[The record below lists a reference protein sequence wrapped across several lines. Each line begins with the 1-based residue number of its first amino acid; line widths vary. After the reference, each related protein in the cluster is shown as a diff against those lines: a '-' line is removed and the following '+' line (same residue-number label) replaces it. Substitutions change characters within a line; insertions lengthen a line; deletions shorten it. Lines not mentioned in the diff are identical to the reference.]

1 MITNLLV
8 SSSLLFGLAI
18 APRVP
23 WVETDVADLAPEGL
37 VHQEV
42 LRIEPDLGKDH
53 HDIVVDSWTLADQ
66 PDALSEVRMWWLH
79 SEEND
84 ERSPFGKGVRR
95 FVDLDYVRKGP
106 RRFGVVLRGERKE
119 WGFDVV
125 LQDDGQA
132 VALADVTTHDGTL
145 VSQCEASSAKLLVR
159 RVMGLPVGLRG
170 LEVVC
175 RDREGT
181 EHVGTLTELKTKRRR
196 R

>member
-1 MITNLLV
+1 VITDLLA
-8 SSSLLFGLAI
+8 STLLFGLSL

-37 VHQEV
+37 LHQEV
-42 LRIEPDLGKDH
+42 LRIDPDFGKDH
-53 HDIVVDSWTLADQ
+53 HDIVVDSWTLADE

-79 SEEND
+79 SKDND

-95 FVDLDYVRKGP
+95 FVELDYVRKGS

-125 LQDDGQA
+125 LRDNGTA
-132 VALADVTTHDGTL
+132 VALADVTTSDGVVVT
-145 VSQCEASSAKLLVR
+145 QCEAASAKLLVR
-159 RVMGLPVGLRG
+159 RVMGLPVGLKG

-175 RDREGT
+175 HDADGT
-181 EHVGTLTELKTKRRR
+181 EHRGTLPELKTKRRR

>member
-8 SSSLLFGLAI
+8 STLLFGLSI

-23 WVETDVADLAPEGL
+23 WVETDVAGLAPDGL

-53 HDIVVDSWTLADQ
+53 HDIVVDSWTLAEQ

-79 SEEND
+79 SKDND

-125 LQDDGQA
+125 LQDDGKA
-132 VALADVTTHDGTL
+132 VALADITTNEGVLVT
-145 VSQCEASSAKLLVR
+145 QCEATEGRLLVR
-159 RVMGLPVGLRG
+159 RVMGLPTGLKG
-170 LEVVC
+170 LEVTC
-175 RDREGT
+175 RDAAGH

>member
-1 MITNLLV
+1 VITKLLL
-8 SSSLLFGLAI
+8 SSLLFGFSL

-42 LRIEPDLGKDH
+42 LRIDPDLGKDH
-53 HDIVVDSWTLADQ
+53 HDIVVDSWMLADQ
-66 PDALSEVRMWWLH
+66 PEALSEVRMWWLH
-79 SEEND
+79 SEKND

-95 FVDLDYVRKGP
+95 FVELDYVRKDP

-125 LQDDGQA
+125 LQEDGKA
-132 VALADVTTHDGTL
+132 VALADVTTHGGEL
-145 VSQCEASSAKLLVR
+145 VTQCRASSARLLVR
-159 RVMGLPVGLRG
+159 RVMGVPMGLRG
-170 LEVVC
+170 LEVKC
-175 RDREGT
+175 RDAEGN
-181 EHVGTLTELKTKRRR
+181 EHRGTLSELKAKRRR

>member
-1 MITNLLV
+1 VITTLLAQ
-8 SSSLLFGLAI
+8 SLLLGLSI

-23 WVETDVADLAPEGL
+23 WVKTDVTGLSPEGL

-42 LRIEPDLGKDH
+42 LRIDPDFGGDH
-53 HDIVVDSWTLADQ
+53 HDIVVDSWRLADQ

-95 FVDLDYVRKGP
+95 YIELDYVRKGP

-125 LQDDGQA
+125 LQEGKTI
-132 VALADVTTHDGTL
+132 ALADITNEQGVA
-145 VSQCEASSAKLLVR
+145 VSQCQASSAKLLVR
-159 RVMGLPVGLRG
+159 RVMGLPAGIKG
-170 LEVVC
+170 LEVSC
-175 RDREGT
+175 RDAAGN

-196 R
+196 K

>member
-1 MITNLLV
+1 MIIKLLT
-8 SSSLLFGLAI
+8 STLLFGFSL

-37 VHQEV
+37 LHQEV
-42 LRIEPDLGKDH
+42 LRIDPDFGKDH
-53 HDIVVDSWTLADQ
+53 HDIVVDSWTLAEQ

-79 SEEND
+79 SKDKD

-106 RRFGVVLRGERKE
+106 RNFGVVLRGDRKE

-125 LQDDGQA
+125 LRDNGKA
-132 VALADVTTHDGTL
+132 VALADVTTNDG
-145 VSQCEASSAKLLVR
+145 VVVPKCEASSAKLLVR
-159 RVMGLPVGLRG
+159 RVMGLPVGIKG
-170 LEVVC
+170 LELVC
-175 RDREGT
+175 HDAAGV
-181 EHVGTLTELKTKRRR
+181 EHRGTLPELKAKRRR

>member
-1 MITNLLV
+1 VIIKLLA
-8 SSSLLFGLAI
+8 STLLFGFSI

-37 VHQEV
+37 LHQEV
-42 LRIEPDLGKDH
+42 LRIDPDFGKDH
-53 HDIVVDSWTLADQ
+53 HDIVVDSWTLAEK

-79 SEEND
+79 SKDND

-95 FVDLDYVRKGP
+95 FVELDYVRKGP

-125 LQDDGQA
+125 LQDDGKA
-132 VALADVTTHDGTL
+132 VALVDITTDDDVL
-145 VSQCEASSAKLLVR
+145 VTQCEASTAKLLVR
-159 RVMGLPVGLRG
+159 RVMGLPAGLRG
-170 LEVVC
+170 LEVTC
-175 RDREGT
+175 RDAEGT
-181 EHVGTLTELKTKRRR
+181 EHVGTLSELKTKRRR

>member
-1 MITNLLV
+1 MITNLLY
-8 SSSLLFGLAI
+8 SALLFGLSI

-23 WVETDVADLAPEGL
+23 WVKTDVAELSPEGL

-42 LRIEPDLGKDH
+42 LRIDPDFGKDH

-79 SEEND
+79 SKEND

-95 FVDLDYVRKGP
+95 FVELDYVRKGP
-106 RRFGVVLRGERKE
+106 RRFGVVLRAERKE

-125 LQDDGQA
+125 LEDGGRA
-132 VALADVTTHDGTL
+132 VALADITTASGEVVT
-145 VSQCEASSAKLLVR
+145 QCEASAAKLLVR
-159 RVMGLPVGLRG
+159 RVMGLPAGLKG
-170 LEVVC
+170 LEVSC
-175 RDREGT
+175 RDAAGK
-181 EHVGTLTELKTKRRR
+181 EHVGTLAEVKAKRRR

>member
-1 MITNLLV
+1 MIIKLLA
-8 SSSLLFGLAI
+8 SSLLFGFSI

-42 LRIEPDLGKDH
+42 LRIDPDFGKNH
-53 HDIVVDSWTLADQ
+53 HDIVVDSWMLADQ

-79 SEEND
+79 SKEND

-95 FVDLDYVRKGP
+95 FVELDYVRKGP

-125 LQDDGQA
+125 LQDDGKA
-132 VALADVTTHDGTL
+132 VALADITTSDG
-145 VSQCEASSAKLLVR
+145 VAVPQCKASSARLLVR
-159 RVMGLPVGLRG
+159 RVMGLPTGLRG
-170 LEVVC
+170 LEVTC
-175 RDREGT
+175 RDAEGT
-181 EHVGTLTELKTKRRR
+181 EHRGTLTELKSKRRR

>member
-1 MITNLLV
+1 MIIKLLA
-8 SSSLLFGLAI
+8 STLLFGFSI

-37 VHQEV
+37 LHQEV
-42 LRIEPDLGKDH
+42 LRIDPDFGKDH
-53 HDIVVDSWTLADQ
+53 HDIVVDSWTLAEK

-79 SEEND
+79 SKDND

-95 FVDLDYVRKGP
+95 FVELDYVRKGP

-125 LQDDGQA
+125 LQDDGKA
-132 VALADVTTHDGTL
+132 VALVDITTDDDVL
-145 VSQCEASSAKLLVR
+145 VTQCEASTAKLLVR
-159 RVMGLPVGLRG
+159 RVMGLPAGLRG
-170 LEVVC
+170 LEVTC
-175 RDREGT
+175 RDAEGT
-181 EHVGTLTELKTKRRR
+181 EHVGTLSELKTKRRR

>member
-1 MITNLLV
+1 VITSLLY
-8 SSSLLFGLAI
+8 SSLLLGLSL

-23 WVETDVADLAPEGL
+23 WVKTDVTDLAPEGL

-42 LRIEPDLGKDH
+42 LRIDPDFGKDH
-53 HDIVVDSWTLADQ
+53 NDIVVDSWTLAEQ

-79 SEEND
+79 SKEND

-125 LQDDGQA
+125 LEESGRA
-132 VALADVTTHDGTL
+132 VALADITTAAGEVVT
-145 VSQCEASSAKLLVR
+145 QCEASAAKLLVR
-159 RVMGLPVGLRG
+159 RVMGLPTGLRG
-170 LEVVC
+170 LEVAC
-175 RDREGT
+175 RDAAGND
-181 EHVGTLTELKTKRRR
+181 HVGTLTELKTKRRR

>member
-1 MITNLLV
+1 MIIKLLA
-8 SSSLLFGLAI
+8 STLLFGFSI

-37 VHQEV
+37 LHQEV
-42 LRIEPDLGKDH
+42 LRIDPDFGKDH
-53 HDIVVDSWTLADQ
+53 HDIVVDSWTLAER

-79 SEEND
+79 SKDND

-95 FVDLDYVRKGP
+95 FVELDYVRKGP

-125 LQDDGQA
+125 LQDDGKA
-132 VALADVTTHDGTL
+132 VALADITTDDGVVVT
-145 VSQCEASSAKLLVR
+145 QCQASSAKLLVR
-159 RVMGLPVGLRG
+159 RVMGLPAGLKG
-170 LEVVC
+170 LEITC
-175 RDREGT
+175 LDGEGT
-181 EHVGTLTELKTKRRR
+181 EHRGTLSELKTKRRR

>member
-1 MITNLLV
+1 MITQLLATT
-8 SSSLLFGLAI
+8 LLFGLSI

-23 WVETDVADLAPEGL
+23 WVETDVAGLSPDGL

-42 LRIEPDLGKDH
+42 LRIDPDLGKDQ
-53 HDIVVDSWTLADQ
+53 HDIVVDSWTLADE

-79 SEEND
+79 SKD
-84 ERSPFGKGVRR
+84 DDARSPFGKGVRR

-125 LQDDGQA
+125 LRESGKA
-132 VALADVTTHDGTL
+132 VALADVTTDDGVL
-145 VSQCEASSAKLLVR
+145 VTQCEASSARLLVR
-159 RVMGLPVGLRG
+159 RVMGVPTGLRG
-170 LEVVC
+170 LQVTC
-175 RDREGT
+175 RDAEGH